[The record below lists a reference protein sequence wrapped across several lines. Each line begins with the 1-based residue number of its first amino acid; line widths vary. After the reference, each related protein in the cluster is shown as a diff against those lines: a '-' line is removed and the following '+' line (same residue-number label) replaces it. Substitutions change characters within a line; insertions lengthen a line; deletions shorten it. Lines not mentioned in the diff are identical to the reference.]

1 MRAFFRTMQRMPLAF
16 PEMALDNEEF
26 TYLLGHMGKRSCKRK
41 AAEMD
46 DVSEDLEENG
56 AQEDPNLKKRRLRT
70 LMQTMA
76 QQLKEEWEETAV
88 KPWMIRHIVDDLWY
102 QGEEVTY
109 LQARYAITG
118 K

>member
-1 MRAFFRTMQRMPLAF
+1 MKRMPLAF
-16 PEMALDNEEF
+16 PELALDNEEF
-26 TYLLGHMGKRSCKRK
+26 TYILGHMGKRSFKRK
-41 AAEMD
+41 MD
-46 DVSEDLEENG
+46 DVSEDLDELG
-56 AQEDPNLKKRRLRT
+56 TQEDPKLKKRRLRT

-76 QQLKEEWEETAV
+76 QQLKEEWEEEVV